1 MKVMISRTLARFW
14 LYFSILLIAGCSG
27 EVFINNF
34 IGGALSVDV
43 HGNARS
49 SATAIAGSSDGTY
62 RQVSGRLNSVDDVDW
77 FTFNVTA
84 STTTITVYTS
94 GGIVS
99 TQGRLQS
106 FNNNTDIFVVDNQ
119 ANRQDNN
126 FRVVGREVDG
136 DQYFIEIT
144 GRKGTNLGI
153 YQLNILLNLEDAD
166 GNGLIDVSDAT
177 ELDRIRYDLDGDGQ
191 DDTNGESRTRGNS
204 GCPLVNN
211 MTSCRGYE
219 LVQDIDISDVSDNW
233 IPIGNISDGYTGIFH
248 GNSYTINKLKIN
260 DDSLPRAGLFGA
272 IDASA
277 LISNFTLAAVDII
290 AGNNIGAIA
299 GVNLGGRVEDI
310 LISGSIVGKNNV
322 GGIVGNNSREAN
334 KIGTIKRSS
343 SSANINAVMNGGS
356 LGSLVGVNSGL
367 IQNSYAQG
375 GQVDIVAGSADVV
388 LGGIA
393 GYNDGDISFSY
404 SDNTIGDGAIIG
416 GIAGINA
423 GKVTA
428 SYSYSKLTGGATGM
442 VGGLVGENRPTG
454 IIEASFAGAIVLG
467 GTAMTILGGIAGK
480 NQGIIETAYS
490 AGSIGSAL
498 STDASR
504 VGRLVGKNAVNATIQ
519 STYTISKVG
528 GANVNP
534 GGFAGTIATSSL
546 GNVTANYWNNDV
558 GIHNITG
565 TGNKTVGGTPTN
577 IKSINIRG
585 LTNEQLTGCKVNEGR
600 IGTTPDICTDLFPAE
615 FWNSTSIG
623 NLTYTWQFGNAT
635 NYPVLEFSN
644 SVALPSFIGVNA
656 QKCRMNVNCPPSFNQ
671 PANLVIDEG
680 EMISFVLT
688 GISDG
693 GDSSQAVNITIMGTN
708 SSGAEIFSNTSFTD
722 AAGNPITLS
731 APKIVKPSMD
741 GSPVEIKIT
750 PVADKFGEEE
760 VIVVAK
766 NEYGSVS
773 RIFKVIVRPR
783 SYVPEFSQDSYT
795 FYVYKGT
802 RNGTIVGQILAN
814 DEDGVQERLSYS
826 FTESNNSGFGYFKFN
841 VAGPVPQGENVNI
854 ITTAEFNPPQS
865 KTSFSFVVNVSDRR
879 AYLQD
884 TANVT
889 IVVTNAD
896 ALSDPDNPLND
907 DSMDSDG
914 DGYTNPYDT
923 TPFDNRTYVFGN
935 GSKDNPYLIHNIY
948 QLQAIAGVAH
958 DGRVLGE
965 PDSPPALFNNPF
977 SNFYLQAQDID
988 ASLTKTW
995 NRDAGFMPIGTCIDM
1010 VMSDAT
1016 SCDASTL
1023 DTTTSFSG
1031 QFDGDDHTISGLY
1044 INRTADH
1051 GVGLFGHARGAAD
1064 GADGVILKN
1073 IRMGQVNITGMGY
1086 VGGLVG
1092 YLAPDDAVASSTILN
1107 SHITNDT
1114 NTIVAKDAIAG
1125 GLVANNGGK
1134 GLIIG
1139 SSVHARVKASEKVGG
1154 FVGVNDGSIIAS
1166 LVETRSITNVTM
1178 STGGSFVGENSGI
1191 INHSLSHGDIAS
1203 SATTTIWGGF
1213 VGNNIASGAIA
1224 ASYTNTSFIRESG
1237 VSSPGGFAGAIATS
1251 SLNNIKANYWNI
1263 DVGIFNIT
1271 GTGNKTVNDSS
1282 TDIDSINIRGLTNE
1296 QLTGCEM
1303 GNIMISTSVISTTCM
1318 GLFPGDV
1325 WGSQDIPIADD
1336 TITTSWEFGDE
1347 NEYPY
1352 IEVQDSDGN
1361 ILLPMP

>member
-34 IGGALSVDV
+34 IGGTLLGLVADV

-62 RQVSGRLNSVDDVDW
+62 AQVSGRLNSVDDSDW

-99 TQGRLQS
+99 TKGRLQS
-106 FNNNTDIFVVDNQ
+106 FNNNTDIFAADNQ
-119 ANRQDNN
+119 VNQQDNN
-126 FRVVGREVDG
+126 FRVVGREVNG

-191 DDTNGESRTRGNS
+191 DDTNGESRNS

-260 DDSLPRAGLFGA
+260 DGLLTSAGLFGA
-272 IDASA
+272 ITSSA
-277 LISNFTLAAVDII
+277 LISDFTLAAVDIT
-290 AGNNIGAIA
+290 AGSNIGAIA
-299 GVNLGGRVEDI
+299 GVNLGGRIEDV
-310 LISGSIVGKNNV
+310 LVSGDIEGKDNV
-322 GGIVGNNSREAN
+322 GGIVGNNSKEADN
-334 KIGTIKRSS
+334 IGIVNGSS
-343 SSANINAVMNGGS
+343 VSVDINAVMNG
-356 LGSLVGVNSGL
+356 GSLVGVNSGL

-375 GQVDIVAGSADVV
+375 GRVDIVAGSADVV

-404 SDNTIGDGAIIG
+404 SDNTIGNGAIIG

-428 SYSYSKLTGGATGM
+428 SYSYSKLTGGATDGV

-454 IIEASFAGAIVLG
+454 IIQASFAGAIISG

-480 NQGIIETAYS
+480 NQGMIKTAYS

-498 STDASR
+498 SINASR
-504 VGRLVGKNAVNATIQ
+504 VGRVVGENAVNATIQ
-519 STYTISKVG
+519 STYTISELG
-528 GANVNP
+528 MEANVS
-534 GGFAGTIATSSL
+534 GFVGNQL
-546 GNVTANYWNNDV
+546 G
-558 GIHNITG
+558 
-565 TGNKTVGGTPTN
+565 KLEE
-577 IKSINIRG
+577 INIASSYSANTSEVYALFG
-585 LTNEQLTGCKVNEGR
+585 QVVSPPSGVTIKNDAQLQGCALAGELIDGDIMPTVDCTG
-600 IGTTPDICTDLFPAE
+600 LFPAK

-644 SVALPSFIGVNA
+644 NTALPSFIGVNA
-656 QKCRMNVNCPPSFNQ
+656 QKCRMNGNCPPSFNQ

-688 GISDG
+688 GISYG
-693 GDSSQAVNITIMGTN
+693 GDGSQEVNITIMGTK
-708 SSGAEIFSNTSFTD
+708 SSGADIFNSTSFTD
-722 AAGNPITLS
+722 DADTPITLS
-731 APKIVKPSMD
+731 APKIVQPLID
-741 GSPVEIKIT
+741 GSSVMINID
-750 PVADKFGEEE
+750 PVAGKFGEEE

-783 SYVPEFSQDSYT
+783 SYIPEFSQDSYT

-814 DEDGVQERLSYS
+814 DEDGVQEKLSYS
-826 FTESNNSGFGYFKFN
+826 FTESNNSGFSYFKFN

-879 AYLQD
+879 SYLQD

-889 IVVTNAD
+889 IVMANAD
-896 ALSDPDNPLND
+896 ALSNPDSPLND
-907 DSMDSDG
+907 DSMDSDV
-914 DGYTNPYDT
+914 DGYTNPYDAA
-923 TPFDNRTYVFGN
+923 PFDNRTYVFGN

-965 PDSPPALFNNPF
+965 PDSPPALFKQ
-977 SNFYLQAQDID
+977 SLSAFYLQAQDID
-988 ASLTKTW
+988 ASLTTTW
-995 NRDAGFMPIGTCIDM
+995 NSDAGFKPIGTCIDNM
-1010 VMSDAT
+1010 VPSQSIA
-1016 SCDASTL
+1016 CDTPNL

-1031 QFDGDDHTISGLY
+1031 QFDGKNYIISDLY
-1044 INRTADH
+1044 INRAADH
-1051 GVGLFGHARGAAD
+1051 GVALFGHVRGAAVS
-1064 GADGVILKN
+1064 GADGATLKN
-1073 IRMGQVNITGMGY
+1073 IRMRGVSITGMGY

-1092 YLAPDDAVASSTILN
+1092 YFAPEDAVADSSTILN
-1107 SHITNDT
+1107 SHITNDISS
-1114 NTIVAKDAIAG
+1114 IVAMGGAVAG

-1134 GLIIG
+1134 GIIIG
-1139 SSVHARVKASEKVGG
+1139 SSVHARVTADEQAGG
-1154 FVGVNDGSIIAS
+1154 FVGVNEGSIIAS
-1166 LVETRSITNVTM
+1166 LVESGSVTNATI

-1191 INHSLSHGDIAS
+1191 INHSLSHGNIGS
-1203 SATTTIWGGF
+1203 SAMTTIWGGF
-1213 VGNNIASGAIA
+1213 VGNNAASGAIA
-1224 ASYTNTSFIRESG
+1224 ASYANTSFIEKSG
-1237 VSSPGGFAGAIATS
+1237 ASSPGGFAGAIATP
-1251 SLNNIKANYWNI
+1251 SLVNITANYWNI
-1263 DVGIFNIT
+1263 DVGISDIT
-1271 GTGNKTVNDSS
+1271 GTGDQTVGGTSALIEP
-1282 TDIDSINIRGLTNE
+1282 TNIHGLTNE
-1296 QLTGCEM
+1296 QLTGCEEDGDM
-1303 GNIMISTSVISTTCM
+1303 LGATPDVCA
-1318 GLFPGDV
+1318 GLFPGDAGAV

-1352 IEVQDSDGN
+1352 IMVEDLDGK
-1361 ILLPMP
+1361 ILLPIQ